1 MKSLIPGFWY
11 LEKKNNKEDLKKKE
25 ILPTKIYSYKNNIDN
40 WISVDKLY
48 KRILI
53 ELTNNLNRIHK
64 LKWKTS
70 SWEVIIGPW
79 LKKYLV
85 VISNRV
91 LLVKTNYNSKKKFLF
106 NHSNNMNLN
115 CYDIN
120 DFIYKAIN
128 NSWNEEIFKRLE
140 KFFYLKRKNISQ
152 IDNIEDVKTNPK
164 KKKIRLKSY
173 IIYFILK
180 IYNSIFTRKSDFV
193 ISKPYFGKKILFFKF
208 LLSLKEIPIIYNM
221 DNEKM
226 NLKFN
231 KILRKNFKFQKSL
244 NLNEKISKLLMPECL
259 PKIYLEGFDKVKKK
273 IEISNLPSQKK
284 VIFTSNLRSD
294 SIFKFWLA

>member
-25 ILPTKIYSYKNNIDN
+25 ILSTKIYSYKNNIDN

-48 KRILI
+48 KKILI
-53 ELTNNLNRIHK
+53 ELSNNLNRIHK

-120 DFIYKAIN
+120 
-128 NSWNEEIFKRLE
+128 
-140 KFFYLKRKNISQ
+140 
-152 IDNIEDVKTNPK
+152 
-164 KKKIRLKSY
+164 
-173 IIYFILK
+173 
-180 IYNSIFTRKSDFV
+180 
-193 ISKPYFGKKILFFKF
+193 KF
-208 LLSLKEIPIIYNM
+208 L
-221 DNEKM
+221 
-226 NLKFN
+226 F
-231 KILRKNFKFQKSL
+231 L
-244 NLNEKISKLLMPECL
+244 NYK
-259 PKIYLEGFDKVKKK
+259 
-273 IEISNLPSQKK
+273 
-284 VIFTSNLRSD
+284 
-294 SIFKFWLA
+294 